1 MSSATIRRIDG
12 LEKENKRY
20 RLREVNCPTG
30 FNWTNLK
37 AELHAVWESNV
48 KDWKIEFAYP
58 VSFVRQMISPL
69 VFLVPFLIYG
79 IVLVGENGY
88 SENLAQLVGTGD
100 VVTFIFT
107 GYIMMGFIGT
117 AVWAMGFSIRQERW
131 FGTLQAIYVT
141 PTSRLVQVMGMAIH
155 STVHQIIGTLIQL
168 VVIYLTFGLALK
180 IEGVLPALG
189 LFALMMFAL
198 YGFGIVISAIG
209 LLLKEG
215 WVVSDIL
222 YSTMTILSPV
232 AYPLVVL
239 PTLAQQ
245 ASAFFP
251 TAPALIGM
259 RSFLIEN
266 YQAEA
271 FGNVFL
277 HLLILGA
284 AWILFGVLVFKI
296 TDKYV
301 RKKGLL
307 TKF

>member
-1 MSSATIRRIDG
+1 M
-12 LEKENKRY
+12 LEKDNKRY

-155 STVHQIIGTLIQL
+155 MYGSPDYWYAYSVGCDLPDFWFSPKDRGSIACFGAFCVDDVC
-168 VVIYLTFGLALK
+168 VVWVWYCYFCDWFASEGGL
-180 IEGVLPALG
+180 GG
-189 LFALMMFAL
+189 L
-198 YGFGIVISAIG
+198 
-209 LLLKEG
+209 
-215 WVVSDIL
+215 
-222 YSTMTILSPV
+222 
-232 AYPLVVL
+232 
-239 PTLAQQ
+239 
-245 ASAFFP
+245 
-251 TAPALIGM
+251 
-259 RSFLIEN
+259 
-266 YQAEA
+266 
-271 FGNVFL
+271 
-277 HLLILGA
+277 
-284 AWILFGVLVFKI
+284 
-296 TDKYV
+296 
-301 RKKGLL
+301 
-307 TKF
+307 